1 MAGANVVE
9 ISDENFE
16 TEVKQSAVPVLVD
29 FWAEWC
35 GPCRMLGPTIDKLA
49 DAYKGKVKVGKL
61 NVDQSRKVA
70 IDYKVTSIPTVIVF
84 KGGMPAAQTVGLR
97 SENDFRA
104 MLDKVLAA

>member
-1 MAGANVVE
+1 MALE
-9 ISDENFE
+9 ITDANFE
-16 TEVKQSAVPVLVD
+16 ELVTKSDKPVLID

-35 GPCRMLGPTIDKLA
+35 GPCRMVGRTFDKLA